1 MAIDFTKPIMLILLP
16 IIMVFIIFA
25 CKGAS
30 KGFKKNLQTVVR
42 SMVCLLLILA
52 LAGTSIKTYTDTT
65 TTIFAADLS
74 ASLNDAKS
82 TSTEYIKEAIKHK
95 SEKDLAGVV
104 AFGGNAVVEVSPANE
119 INLNGF
125 NAYIEEEATNID
137 KALKIAS
144 GLIDQNSEKRIVLIS
159 DGNETTLQVLKQAS
173 SLKAQ
178 GIVVDGVLLENTIA
192 QEVQITS
199 LITPNYMDKNT
210 QYDIEV
216 LAHSLTD
223 TQAVLKVLKGNT
235 LAVNQSVSLRKGENR
250 FLFSDTSA
258 EGGGIIY
265 RAEIEAEE
273 DTLYENNKAYSYTY
287 VEDTPAV
294 LIIENADNSGLE
306 VQKLLEGSK
315 VKTKLIE
322 SSEAPNSIEDLN
334 LWDAVVVADVSA
346 EELSQEF
353 LTSLEAFVKTT
364 GGGFIVT
371 GGENSYAL
379 GGYTGTMLEDILPV
393 TMELETEGEKPDL
406 GMIMVIDHSGSMS
419 DSSYGVTR
427 MEMAKEAAMRAVE
440 VMEAKD
446 SIGVI
451 AFDSEPTW
459 SVELQKIG
467 ENADSIV
474 NSIGGIQPQG
484 GTSILPALDEAF
496 NILSKADTKLKHIIL
511 LTDGQA
517 EQSGYDGL
525 VEKMKAAG
533 ITLST
538 VAVGSGADVNL
549 LSDLAKKG
557 NGRYYFT
564 NEFTNLP
571 QIFTKETTIA
581 GKEYINNRSFY
592 PQAKDSSQILSGI
605 DEVAQLKGYIGTTA
619 KPRADAVLISD
630 TEEPVLCT
638 WQYGL
643 GRTAAWT
650 SDMSGRWTEDWLAS
664 NQGTQIIRNL
674 VSWVMRSQVSS
685 EIQFSGEKNSDTSI
699 ITASMPYNSNVSQ
712 VSAVVLSADGK
723 ETLLEMKA
731 AAPGVYSGEATGISE
746 GGYIISLSLTMKDGS
761 VETERGGFNIQYP
774 TEYDLRNFSGG
785 RDLME
790 KLTAQT
796 GGRMLTSP
804 KEVFSEK
811 IRTAYTDKDLNTMLI
826 TAALLLFLF
835 DVAIRRFGFIAEK
848 LEKLWRGFF
857 RKKTKTPVK
866 FQLEKPVLVD
876 EEKKKEIKKVIKEN
890 PQAQQKKESTAS
902 MLVNKKKKR

>member
-1 MAIDFTKPIMLILLP
+1 MLILLP
-16 IIMVFIIFA
+16 FAVAFIIFA
-25 CKGAS
+25 SKEAS
-30 KGFKKNLQTVVR
+30 KVFKKNLQIVVR
-42 SMVCLLLILA
+42 SIVCLLLILA
-52 LAGTSIKTYTDTT
+52 VAGMSIKTYTDTT

-82 TSTEYIKEAIKHK
+82 TSEEYIKEAIKHK

-104 AFGGNAVVEVSPANE
+104 AFGGNAVVEISPANE

-144 GLIDQNSEKRIVLIS
+144 GLIDQSSEKRIVLIS
-159 DGNETTLQVLKQAS
+159 DGNETMSQVLKQAS

-216 LAHSLTD
+216 VAHSLTD
-223 TQAVLKVLKGNT
+223 TQAVLKVFKGNT

-250 FLFSDTSA
+250 FLFSDISA

-265 RAEIEAEE
+265 RAEIEAEA

-294 LIIENADNSGLE
+294 LIIENADNSGRE
-306 VQKLLEGSK
+306 MQKLLEGSK
-315 VKTKLIE
+315 VKTKLIQ
-322 SSEAPNSIEDLN
+322 SSEAPKNIENLN
-334 LWDAVVVADVSA
+334 LWDAVVLADVSA
-346 EELSQEF
+346 EELSEEF

-379 GGYTGTMLEDILPV
+379 GSYTGTVLEDILPV

-406 GMIMVIDHSGSMS
+406 GMVMVIDHSGSMS
-419 DSSYGVTR
+419 DSNYGVTR

-467 ENADSIV
+467 ENTNSIV
-474 NSIGGIQPQG
+474 NSIGEIQPQG
-484 GTSILPALDEAF
+484 GTSILPALEEAF
-496 NILSKADTKLKHIIL
+496 SVLSKADTKRKHIIL

-592 PQAKDSSQILSGI
+592 PQAQDSSQILSGI
-605 DEVAQLKGYIGTTA
+605 DAVAQLKGYIGTTV

-630 TEEPVLCT
+630 TEEPVLST

-664 NQGTQIIRNL
+664 NEGTQIIRNL
-674 VSWVMRSQVSS
+674 VSWVMRSQVSA
-685 EIQFSGEKNSDTSI
+685 EIEFSGEKSGDASI
-699 ITASMPYNSNVSQ
+699 IKASMPYNSNVSQ
-712 VSAVVLSADGK
+712 VSAVVVSADSK
-723 ETLLEMKA
+723 ETQLEMKA
-731 AAPGVYSGEATGISE
+731 VAPGIYSGETAGISE

-761 VETERGGFNIQYP
+761 IETQRGGFNIQYP
-774 TEYDLRNFSGG
+774 SEYDLRNFSGG
-785 RDLME
+785 RDLLE

-804 KEVFSEK
+804 KEVFSQK
-811 IRTAYTDKDLNTMLI
+811 IRTSYTNKDLSTILMV
-826 TAALLLFLF
+826 AALLLFLL
-835 DVAIRRFGFIAEK
+835 DVAIRRFGVIAEK
-848 LEKLWRGFF
+848 FEKLWLGAFT
-857 RKKTKTPVK
+857 KKTKAPVK
-866 FQLEKPVLVD
+866 TEFEKPVMAAA
-876 EEKKKEIKKVIKEN
+876 EKKEELKKAINKN
-890 PQAQQKKESTAS
+890 PEEQEKKPSTAS

>member
-1 MAIDFTKPIMLILLP
+1 MLLFLP
-16 IIMVFIIFA
+16 LIIIFTIFVA
-25 CKGAS
+25 KGAS
-30 KGFKKNLQTVVR
+30 KGFKKNLQTIVR

-52 LAGTSIKTYTDTT
+52 VAGMGIKTYTDTT

-82 TSTEYIKEAIKHK
+82 TSAEYIKEAIKHK
-95 SEKDLAGVV
+95 SKKDLAGVV

-125 NAYIEEEATNID
+125 NAYIEEDSTNIE
-137 KALKIAS
+137 KAIKIAS
-144 GLIDQNSEKRIVLIS
+144 GLIDQSSEKRIVLIS
-159 DGNETTLQVLKQAS
+159 DGNETESQMLKQAS
-173 SLKAQ
+173 SLSAQ
-178 GIVVDGVLLENTIA
+178 GIVVDGVLLENTIEK
-192 QEVQITS
+192 EVQITS
-199 LITPNYMDKNT
+199 LITRNYMDKNT
-210 QYDIEV
+210 KYDIEV
-216 LAHSLTD
+216 VANSLTD
-223 TQAVLKVLKGNT
+223 TQSILKVFKGNT

-250 FLFSDTSA
+250 FLFTDISA

-265 RAEIEAEE
+265 RAEIEAEA

-294 LIIENADNSGLE
+294 LIIENNDNSGRE
-306 VQKLLEGSK
+306 MQKILDGSK
-315 VKTKLIE
+315 VKTKLIK
-322 SSEAPNSIEDLN
+322 SSEAPESIEDLN
-334 LWDAVVVADVSA
+334 LWDAVVLADVSA

-379 GGYTGTMLEDILPV
+379 GSYTGTVLEDILPV

-406 GMIMVIDHSGSMS
+406 GMVMVIDHSGSMS
-419 DSSYGVTR
+419 DSNYGVTR

-459 SVELQKIG
+459 TVELQKIG
-467 ENADSIV
+467 ENTDSIV
-474 NSIGGIQPQG
+474 NSIGEIQPQG

-496 NILSKADTKLKHIIL
+496 NVLSKADTKLKHIIL

-517 EQSGYDGL
+517 EQNGYDGL
-525 VEKMKAAG
+525 VEKMKSAG

-592 PQAKDSSQILSGI
+592 PQAQDSSQILSGI
-605 DEVAQLKGYIGTTA
+605 DAVAQLKGYIGATV
-619 KPRADAVLISD
+619 KPRADVVLVSD
-630 TEEPVLCT
+630 TEEPILST

-650 SDMSGRWTEDWLAS
+650 SDMNGRWTDEWLAS
-664 NQGTQIIRNL
+664 NEGPQIIRNL
-674 VSWVMRSQVSS
+674 VSWVMRSQVSA
-685 EIQFSGEKNSDTSI
+685 EIEFSGEKSGDTSI

-712 VSAVVLSADGK
+712 VSAAVVSADNK
-723 ETLLEMKA
+723 ETKLEMKA
-731 AAPGVYSGEATGISE
+731 VAPGIYSGETTGISE

-761 VETERGGFNIQYP
+761 IETQRGGFNIQYP
-774 TEYDLRNFSGG
+774 SEYDLRKFSDG
-785 RDLME
+785 RELLE

-804 KEVFSEK
+804 QEVFSEK
-811 IRTAYTDKDLNTMLI
+811 IRTSYTNKDLSTILI
-826 TAALLLFLF
+826 VAAMVLFLF
-835 DVAIRRFGFIAEK
+835 DVAIRRFSIIAEK
-848 LEKLWRGFF
+848 LEKLWLRIFE
-857 RKKTKTPVK
+857 RKTKAPAKTE
-866 FQLEKPVLVD
+866 FEKPVKVPQD
-876 EEKKKEIKKVIKEN
+876 KKEENKKDIKKNAEEQVKV
-890 PQAQQKKESTAS
+890 QSTAS
-902 MLVNKKKKR
+902 ILASKKKKR

>member
-1 MAIDFTKPIMLILLP
+1 MLIFLP
-16 IIMVFIIFA
+16 LIIIFIIFVA
-25 CKGAS
+25 KGAS
-30 KGFKKNLQTVVR
+30 NGFKKILQTIVR
-42 SMVCLLLILA
+42 SAICLLLILA
-52 LAGTSIKTYTDTT
+52 VAGMSIKTYTDTT

-74 ASLNDAKS
+74 ASLNDAES
-82 TSTEYIKEAIKHK
+82 TTAEYIKEAIKHK
-95 SEKDLAGVV
+95 SKNDLSGVV

-125 NAYIEEEATNID
+125 NAYIEEDSTNIE
-137 KALKIAS
+137 KAIKIAS
-144 GLIDQNSEKRIVLIS
+144 GLIEQSSEKRIVLIT
-159 DGNETTLQVLKQAS
+159 DGNETESQVLKQAS
-173 SLKAQ
+173 SLSAQ
-178 GIVVDGVLLENTIA
+178 GIVVDGVLLENTIEK
-192 QEVQITS
+192 EVQITS

-210 QYDIEV
+210 KYDIEV
-216 LAHSLTD
+216 VANSLTD
-223 TQAVLKVLKGNT
+223 TQAVLKVFKGKT

-250 FLFSDTSA
+250 FLFSDISA

-265 RAEIEAEE
+265 RAEIEAEA

-294 LIIENADNSGLE
+294 LIIENNDNSGRE
-306 VQKLLEGSK
+306 MQKILDGSK
-315 VKTKLIE
+315 VKTKLIK
-322 SSEAPNSIEDLN
+322 SSEAPKSIEDLN
-334 LWDAVVVADVSA
+334 LWDAVVLADVSA
-346 EELSQEF
+346 EELNQEF

-379 GGYTGTMLEDILPV
+379 GSYTGTVLEDILPV

-406 GMIMVIDHSGSMS
+406 GMVMVIDHSGSMS
-419 DSSYGVTR
+419 DSNYGVSR

-446 SIGVI
+446 SIGVV

-459 SVELQKIG
+459 TVELQKIG
-467 ENADSIV
+467 ENTNSIV
-474 NSIGGIQPQG
+474 NKIGGIQPQG

-496 NILSKADTKLKHIIL
+496 NVLSKADTKLKHIIL

-525 VEKMKAAG
+525 LEKMKAAG

-592 PQAKDSSQILSGI
+592 PQSQDGSQILSGI
-605 DEVAQLKGYIGTTA
+605 DAVAQLKGYIGATV
-619 KPRADAVLISD
+619 KPRADAVLVSD
-630 TEEPVLCT
+630 TEEPILCT

-643 GRTAAWT
+643 GRTVAWT
-650 SDMSGRWTEDWLAS
+650 SDMSGRWTDEWLAS
-664 NQGTQIIRNL
+664 NEGTQIIRNI
-674 VSWVMRSQVSS
+674 VSWVMRSQVSA
-685 EIQFSGEKNSDTSI
+685 EIEFSGEKSGDISI

-712 VSAVVLSADGK
+712 VSANVVSADSK
-723 ETLLEMKA
+723 ETKLEMKA
-731 AAPGVYSGEATGISE
+731 VAPGIYRGETTGISE

-761 VETERGGFNIQYP
+761 IETQRGGFNIQYP
-774 TEYDLRNFSGG
+774 SEYDLRKFSHG
-785 RDLME
+785 RELLE

-804 KEVFSEK
+804 QEVFSEK
-811 IRTAYTDKDLNTMLI
+811 IRTSYTDKDLSTILI
-826 TAALLLFLF
+826 VAALVLFLF
-835 DVAIRRFGFIAEK
+835 DVAIRRFSVISEK
-848 LEKLWRGFF
+848 LEKLSRLIFK
-857 RKKTKTPVK
+857 KKTKIAVK
-866 FQLEKPVLVD
+866 TEFEKTVKQP
-876 EEKKKEIKKVIKEN
+876 EEKKEEIKKDIKKNTDESTKI
-890 PQAQQKKESTAS
+890 QSTAS
-902 MLVNKKKKR
+902 ILASKKKKR